1 MKTKLHING
10 RAIFTTILLL
20 FSAAFTL
27 VKAQTAYALWCSS
40 TSTMYFTTS
49 TIPFKAGQTYDGA
62 TITNVWSGNLVE
74 SSGIQPQWNITVR
87 SNLKK
92 VVFDQSF
99 QDIQPKSCSEWF
111 YRCKLMQSVK
121 GLKYLNTESATSM
134 MEMFR
139 ECEQLGSLDI
149 SQFNTR
155 NVTNMESMFNGCKS
169 LGSLDISNFD
179 SFNVESTKNMF
190 AGCESLT
197 KLTLFNVLK
206 KSFTCSYVENME
218 GMFNGCKNLT
228 ELDVTNLRT
237 TNVTNM
243 SYMFND
249 CKNLKTLDLRNF
261 KTNSLT
267 MSSYMFANCSAL
279 TQIMCNDT
287 WKAGTSTAMF
297 LNCQELQGA
306 ISYDPQ
312 KINVSYA
319 NPTNGYFYDC
329 VDYNLYICGTRVN
342 SRNCTDLS
350 QIDGVRLTTSSGKA
364 TYDNRTSTLTLKD
377 VEIKTSSG
385 KGIDSSISGLTVRF
399 AGKTTIN
406 APNGME
412 LNDNTTL
419 TANRMKD
426 VDLNIKTSTI
436 GIIVGSGTLTITG
449 GLDCLIESDLI
460 GIIGIKEGSK
470 LKGSLTVNDGNT
482 WLHVICKNA
491 GAIGVLD
498 NIQLNDGLA
507 YSYPVGGH
515 MGSINHEVV
524 DQNGNTA
531 KEVIINNVN
540 APVYYLTVC
549 EKQVTGKNCKDL
561 TSISGVSVGSGGY
574 FNYDPET
581 NTLNMKNVEII
592 GTYEYLLNCFS
603 HDLTIN
609 VEGEN
614 SIYQRSEDTGGTAVG
629 IQANTTITG
638 SGTLDCYGSYNGP
651 GIYLSDTLII
661 DGARVETFGH
671 TYGIEGRYVETYYGY
686 YRYGVLIMKEG
697 DGKLTA
703 KGRTSCIHGLAT
715 IKMDENVKITS
726 PEGAVY
732 GIWDVELKGETVKNQ
747 DVVIETPAIAY
758 DLYICGTQLTNKNCS
773 DLLTLP
779 TVSRISNQPAIAKYD
794 DMNKMLTLMNVALD
808 GGTADAIKSSIPD
821 LTIVVRGVAQLN
833 SKRFGMS
840 LMTSTTIKSSGNGRL
855 FVNSDNVGI
864 YIGDATLKIEDMET
878 TINANSYGIIGAT
891 STNVS
896 RPQYYATLWLTG
908 KKTKLSSNGASGSI
922 ICLKDLVL
930 GDGLRITSPSG
941 ATFASHSV
949 RGTDGKDLA
958 GKAVVIELAGLT
970 GDVNQDGK
978 VDISD
983 IVAVINTI
991 AGDTTYKSTADVNN
1005 DKNIDISDIVAI
1017 INIIAAS

>member
-1 MKTKLHING
+1 MKTKIHLNG
-10 RAIFTTILLL
+10 RAVITTILLL
-20 FSAAFTL
+20 MSAAFTQL
-27 VKAQTAYALWCSS
+27 KAQTAYAIWCPS
-40 TSTMYFTTS
+40 TATMYFTTS
-49 TIPFKAGQTYDGA
+49 TATIKAGQTYGGA
-62 TITNVWSGNLVE
+62 AITNVWSGNLVE
-74 SSGIQPQWNITVR
+74 DSGSQPQWNVTVR

-111 YRCKLMQSVK
+111 YRCKLLQSVE
-121 GLKYLNTESATSM
+121 GLKYLNTASATSM

-139 ECEQLGSLDI
+139 ECEQLSSLDI
-149 SQFNTR
+149 SQFNTH
-155 NVTNMESMFNGCKS
+155 NVTSMENMFNGCKL
-169 LGSLDISNFD
+169 LGTLDVSNFD
-179 SFNVESTKNMF
+179 SFNAESTKNMF
-190 AGCESLT
+190 AGCESLS
-197 KLTLFNVLK
+197 KLTLFTILK
-206 KSFTCSYVENME
+206 KNFTCSYVENME

-243 SYMFND
+243 NYMFNE
-249 CKNLKTLDLRNF
+249 CKKLKTLDLRNF

-287 WKAGTSTAMF
+287 WKAGTSTSMF
-297 LNCQELQGA
+297 LNCWELQGA

-312 KINVSYA
+312 KINISYA

-329 VDYNLYICGTRVN
+329 VDYGLNICGTRVN
-342 SRNCTDLS
+342 SRNCNDLS
-350 QIDGVRLTTSSGKA
+350 LIDGVRLTNSSGKA
-364 TYDNRTSTLTLKD
+364 TYNNRTYTLTLKD
-377 VEIKTSSG
+377 VEIKASSG
-385 KGIDSSISGLTVRF
+385 NGIDSSISGLTIRF
-399 AGKTTIN
+399 EGKTTID

-412 LNDNTTL
+412 LNGNTTL
-419 TANRMKD
+419 TANRVKD

-436 GIIVGSGTLTITG
+436 GIIVGNGTLTITG
-449 GLDCLIESDLI
+449 GLDCLIESNLI
-460 GIIGIKEGSK
+460 GISGVMESSK
-470 LKGSLTVNDGNT
+470 FKGSLKVNDGNT

-491 GAIGVLD
+491 GAIGMLD
-498 NIQLNDGLA
+498 NIQLDDGLA
-507 YSYPVGGH
+507 YSYPTGAHIGG
-515 MGSINHEVV
+515 GYNEVV

-531 KEVIINNVN
+531 KEVIINNIN

-549 EKQVTGKNCKDL
+549 GNQVTGKNCKDL

-581 NTLNMKNVEII
+581 NTLNMKDVEIR

-614 SIYQRSEDTGGTAVG
+614 SIYQRSEDTGGTALG

-638 SGTLDCYGSYNGP
+638 SGTLDCFGSYNGP

-661 DGARVETFGH
+661 NGAKVETFGH
-671 TYGIEGRYVETYYGY
+671 VYGIKGEYIKTYYGY
-686 YRYGVLIMKEG
+686 YRYGVLIIKEG

-703 KGRTSCIHGLAT
+703 KGRTSCIHGLAS
-715 IKMDENVKITS
+715 IQMDENVIITS
-726 PEGAVY
+726 PEGAAY
-732 GIWDVELKGETVKNQ
+732 GSWDVDLNGETVKNQ
-747 DVVIETPAIAY
+747 DVVIETPEIAY
-758 DLYICGTQLTNKNCS
+758 DLYIFGTQLTNKNCS
-773 DLLTLP
+773 DLMTLP
-779 TVSRISNQPAIAKYD
+779 TVSRISNQPALARYD
-794 DMNKMLTLMNVALD
+794 DKNKILTLMNVALY
-808 GGTADAIKSSIPD
+808 GETADAIKSSIPD
-821 LTIVVRGVAQLN
+821 LTIYVRGVAQLN

-840 LMTSTTIKSSGNGRL
+840 LMTSTTIKSSGNGKL

-878 TINANSYGIIGAT
+878 TINANSYGIIGTT

-908 KKTKLSSNGASGSI
+908 KKTKLSSNGGSGSI
-922 ICLKDLVL
+922 INLKDLVL
-930 GDGLRITSPSG
+930 GDGLRITSPAG

-958 GKAVVIELAGLT
+958 GKAVVIELTSLT

-991 AGDTTYKSTADVNN
+991 AGDTTYKSTADVNSDN
-1005 DKNIDISDIVAI
+1005 KIDISDIVAI
-1017 INIIAAS
+1017 INIIAGN